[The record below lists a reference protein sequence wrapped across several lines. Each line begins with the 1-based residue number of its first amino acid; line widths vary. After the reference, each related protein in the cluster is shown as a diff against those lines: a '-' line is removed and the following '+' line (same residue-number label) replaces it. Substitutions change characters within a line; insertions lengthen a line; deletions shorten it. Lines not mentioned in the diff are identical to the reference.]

1 MSARRTAPSKVEVT
15 REHPGTPAIRWSRK
29 NYMTFPTELRNAI
42 PDLPTYVGRTLELTS
57 MRGDASN
64 TPLFGARVH
73 LGLGV
78 QEAGKL
84 KGRYT
89 VRIDLQVE
97 AARGLAAHLAALADR
112 ADKLRES
119 AVSPVKV
126 VRRKR

>member
-1 MSARRTAPSKVEVT
+1 MSARRSAPSKAEVS
-15 REHPGTPAIRWSRK
+15 RERPGTPASRLK
-29 NYMTFPTELRNAI
+29 RRNYMTFPTELRNAI
-42 PDLPTYVGRTLELTS
+42 PDLPTYVGRTLELTN

-73 LGLGV
+73 LGVGV

-89 VRIDLQVE
+89 VRIDLEVE
-97 AARGLAAHLAALADR
+97 AARGLAANLLELADR
-112 ADKLRES
+112 AGKLRAA

-126 VRRKR
+126 VKRKR